1 MGFKTSTEI
10 VAKLNQ
16 SPIQF
21 FQAKKSIYAI
31 AFCALSVVHSFAFAD
46 SLSDVRELIKAGK
59 SQEALNKI
67 NQELSAKPKD
77 PQFRFLKGV
86 VLTDTGRVQDAI
98 STFNK
103 LTEDYPRLPEPYNN
117 LASLYAATGQ
127 YDRARAALETAIRTN
142 PSYSVAHEN
151 LGDIYALL
159 AGQAYSKALQLDVNK
174 TQAQPKLVLIRDIV
188 NVSGLTPGL
197 APVPAA
203 PVNNNQNS
211 SVATSTV
218 AANSKPTPVNT
229 PVVQPVPVV
238 KPSNTQV
245 AVNNKPAI
253 APDVSNNAAAIKQ
266 AETTVLAWAKAWS
279 NQDINEYLNSYSKD
293 YVPAS
298 GGTHK
303 AWEEDRKAK
312 ILGKSKISV
321 NLSGINT
328 SLVDN
333 GNTAIVKFRQNYS
346 AGALQTST
354 KKTLQLSKFNGK
366 WVIVKEI
373 SG

>member
-21 FQAKKSIYAI
+21 FQPKKSIYLI
-31 AFCALSVVHSFAFAD
+31 ALCALSMVHSFALAD
-46 SLSDVRELIKAGK
+46 SLSTVRELIKTGK

-67 NQELSAKPKD
+67 NQELSVKPKD

-86 VLTDTGRVQDAI
+86 VLTDTGRVQEAI

-117 LASLYAATGQ
+117 LASLYASTGQ

-142 PSYSVAHEN
+142 PSYSIAHEN

-197 APVPAA
+197 TPVPAA
-203 PVNNNQNS
+203 PTNNSQNTTP
-211 SVATSTV
+211 AT
-218 AANSKPTPVNT
+218 NSKPTPVTT
-229 PVVQPVPVV
+229 PVIAQPVPVT

-245 AVNNKPAI
+245 AVNNKPATP
-253 APDVSNNAAAIKQ
+253 PDVNNNAVSIKQ
-266 AETTVLAWAKAWS
+266 AETAVLAWAKAWS
-279 NQDINEYLNSYSKD
+279 SQDVNEYLNSYSKE

-298 GGTHK
+298 GGSHK
-303 AWEEDRKAK
+303 AWVEDRKNK

-328 SLVDN
+328 SLADN

-354 KKTLQLSKFNGK
+354 RKTLQLSKLNGR

>member
-1 MGFKTSTEI
+1 M
-10 VAKLNQ
+10 AKLNQ

-21 FQAKKSIYAI
+21 FPPKKSIYLI
-31 AFCALSVVHSFAFAD
+31 ALCALSMVHSFAFAD
-46 SLSDVRELIKAGK
+46 SLSDVRELIKTGK

-188 NVSGLTPGL
+188 SVSGLTPGL
-197 APVPAA
+197 SPVPAA
-203 PVNNNQNS
+203 AVNNTQNT
-211 SVATSTV
+211 SVGTATV
-218 AANSKPTPVNT
+218 AANSKPTVVNT
-229 PVVQPVPVV
+229 PVV

-245 AVNNKPAI
+245 AVNNKPVSP
-253 APDVSNNAAAIKQ
+253 PDVNNNAAAIKQ

-279 NQDINEYLNSYSKD
+279 GQQINEYLNSYSKD

-321 NLSGINT
+321 NLSGINI
-328 SLVDN
+328 SLADN

-354 KKTLQLSKFNGK
+354 KKTLQLSKLNGK

>member
-1 MGFKTSTEI
+1 M
-10 VAKLNQ
+10 AKLNQ

-354 KKTLQLSKFNGK
+354 KKTLQLSKLNGK

>member
-1 MGFKTSTEI
+1 LGFKTSTEI
-10 VAKLNQ
+10 VVKLNQ
-16 SPIQF
+16 SSVQF
-21 FQAKKSIYAI
+21 FQPKKSIYLI
-31 AFCALSVVHSFAFAD
+31 ALCALSMVHGFSLAD
-46 SLSDVRELIKAGK
+46 SLSDVRLLIKTGK

-86 VLTDTGRVQDAI
+86 VLTDTGRVQEAI

-188 NVSGLTPGL
+188 SVSGLTPGL
-197 APVPAA
+197 APVPAPVA
-203 PVNNNQNS
+203 PINNAQS
-211 SVATSTV
+211 TTVVASTKPTSVTTPLTSQTST
-218 AANSKPTPVNT
+218 
-229 PVVQPVPVV
+229 VV

-245 AVNNKPAI
+245 AVNNKPVSP
-253 APDVSNNAAAIKQ
+253 PDANSNTAAIKQ
-266 AETTVLAWAKAWS
+266 AETAVLAWAKAWS
-279 NQDINEYLNSYSKD
+279 SQDINEYLNSYSKD

-298 GGTHK
+298 GGSHK
-303 AWEEDRKAK
+303 AWEEDRKVK

-321 NLSGINT
+321 SLSGINT
-328 SLVDN
+328 SLADN

-354 KKTLQLSKFNGK
+354 RKTLQLSKLNGR